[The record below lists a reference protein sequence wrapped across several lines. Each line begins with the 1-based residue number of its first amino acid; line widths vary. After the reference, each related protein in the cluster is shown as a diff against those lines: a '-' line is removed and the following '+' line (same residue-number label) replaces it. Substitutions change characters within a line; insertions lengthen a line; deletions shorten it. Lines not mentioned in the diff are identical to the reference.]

1 MAAHDGGA
9 GAYVKGL
16 ADDLHAAI
24 SSFARMDA
32 LLITAV
38 NGVAAYAGFSLAVI
52 GDLVLAGESAS
63 FTMAYTRA
71 GLSPDGGAS
80 YYLPRLIGLRRT
92 QDLMLTNR
100 ALSAGEALDWGLVH
114 RVVPDAELA
123 TATAELAERFAA
135 GPKHANASVKKLLL
149 VSSSHTLEEQLAR
162 ESAFISACAD
172 SPTGKRAST
181 PSSPSAPPPSTD
193 PPRPTPAAAVSDDD
207 LRSHPER
214 QRDSCSASACGAVFV
229 LVVGE
234 GEEDVAVAGEPGA
247 HQQARSM
254 PRSSGRAAR
263 VAAALASSL

>member
-1 MAAHDGGA
+1 MTEYQTLRFEQSGSIARITLNRPNSANGIDHVLGRELAQLASLCADDPALAVVTLTGAGKFFSAGGDLKAMAAQDGGA

-38 NGVAAYAGFSLAVI
+38 NGVAAGAGFSLAVI

-172 SPTGKRAST
+172 SPDGQEGIDAFLTKRT
-181 PSSPSAPPPSTD
+181 PT
-193 PPRPTPAAAVSDDD
+193 
-207 LRSHPER
+207 
-214 QRDSCSASACGAVFV
+214 FN
-229 LVVGE
+229 
-234 GEEDVAVAGEPGA
+234 
-247 HQQARSM
+247 
-254 PRSSGRAAR
+254 
-263 VAAALASSL
+263 

>member
-1 MAAHDGGA
+1 MTEYQTLRFEQSGSIARITLNRPEAANGIDHVLGRELAQLASLCADDPALKVVTLTGAGKFFSAGGDLKAMAAQGGEA

-38 NGVAAYAGFSLAVI
+38 NGIAAGAGFSLAVT
-52 GDLVLAGESAS
+52 GDLVITGESAS

-100 ALSAGEALDWGLVH
+100 ALSAGEALEWGLVH

-123 TATAELAERFAA
+123 TAVDELAEKFAA
-135 GPKHANASVKKLLL
+135 GPRHANANVKKLLL

-162 ESAFISACAD
+162 ESAFIATCAD
-172 SPTGKRAST
+172 STDGREGIDAFLGKRA
-181 PSSPSAPPPSTD
+181 PKF
-193 PPRPTPAAAVSDDD
+193 
-207 LRSHPER
+207 
-214 QRDSCSASACGAVFV
+214 G
-229 LVVGE
+229 
-234 GEEDVAVAGEPGA
+234 
-247 HQQARSM
+247 
-254 PRSSGRAAR
+254 
-263 VAAALASSL
+263 